1 MPSWGQGR
9 KETPRVLWSHGTW
22 REGLLKKGHWGMEE
36 GTRIDEDS
44 EAMCW
49 SAREVSRRGWNTRQS
64 RKLWGELNRCK
75 GPGGV
80 REACV
85 APSPPGSAVS
95 LPSAAFLAQLSVP
108 LT

>member
-1 MPSWGQGR
+1 MPSWGQGK

-22 REGLLKKGHWGMEE
+22 LEGLLKKGHWGMEE

-64 RKLWGELNRCK
+64 RKLWWELNRCK
-75 GPGGV
+75 GPGVFGRLV
-80 REACV
+80 LLHSHLAQQCL
-85 APSPPGSAVS
+85 SPP
-95 LPSAAFLAQLSVP
+95 PQHPWLSC
-108 LT
+108 LCL